1 MVLARWVG
9 IRGWWLRL
17 IGLWSVVIFVL
28 LCRTEPSVLRAAA
41 MGLVAL
47 AALGLSGRAAGLRS
61 LSVAT
66 ILLIMIDPWLG
77 RSLGFALSVLATG
90 GIVWWSRR
98 WVQGMQRWAPRV
110 VGEAIAVPLAAH
122 LATLPV
128 AAAISEQ
135 VSMIGIITNAVAGPF
150 VGPATVLG
158 FAAAGLSLVS
168 STVAGWAGMLACWLA
183 QPILWTAH
191 LGASLPGASWRWP
204 ATLPSLVVLAA
215 GCLIAAML
223 APWVLRSR
231 WLALAVAVLSVLAV
245 IRAPMQ
251 PGWPPAD
258 WRLVAC
264 DVGQGDGLAVRSGPG
279 SAIVIDSGPDPA
291 PMRRCLDQL
300 GVRKVPL
307 LILSHFHADHV
318 GGLSGVLAGR
328 RVERIWI
335 SPWAEPAQE
344 ADEVRRAAA
353 GLGIEES
360 VPAVGDHAQVG
371 TARIDVL
378 GPIDRDTPPLPAPNG
393 DSSDANNM
401 SLVVK
406 ITVDGLR
413 MLLDGDI
420 EPPEQEHVLASGA
433 DLRVDV
439 LKVPHHGSSRQD
451 ADFIAATGAK
461 IAIAS
466 AGEDNDYGHPAPRT
480 MSLLR
485 KDRMT
490 ALCTCRRGSIA
501 VSVADGGPRVV
512 AQRSS

>member
-1 MVLARWVG
+1 
-9 IRGWWLRL
+9 
-17 IGLWSVVIFVL
+17 
-28 LCRTEPSVLRAAA
+28 
-41 MGLVAL
+41 
-47 AALGLSGRAAGLRS
+47 
-61 LSVAT
+61 
-66 ILLIMIDPWLG
+66 
-77 RSLGFALSVLATG
+77 
-90 GIVWWSRR
+90 
-98 WVQGMQRWAPRV
+98 
-110 VGEAIAVPLAAH
+110 
-122 LATLPV
+122 
-128 AAAISEQ
+128 
-135 VSMIGIITNAVAGPF
+135 
-150 VGPATVLG
+150 
-158 FAAAGLSLVS
+158 
-168 STVAGWAGMLACWLA
+168 
-183 QPILWTAH
+183 
-191 LGASLPGASWRWP
+191 
-204 ATLPSLVVLAA
+204 
-215 GCLIAAML
+215 
-223 APWVLRSR
+223 
-231 WLALAVAVLSVLAV
+231 
-245 IRAPMQ
+245 
-251 PGWPPAD
+251 
-258 WRLVAC
+258 
-264 DVGQGDGLAVRSGPG
+264 
-279 SAIVIDSGPDPA
+279 
-291 PMRRCLDQL
+291 
-300 GVRKVPL
+300 
-307 LILSHFHADHV
+307 
-318 GGLSGVLAGR
+318 
-328 RVERIWI
+328 
-335 SPWAEPAQE
+335 
-344 ADEVRRAAA
+344 VRRAAA